1 MGTIMTASRFKSD
14 IVIKKVA
21 FAGVFAA
28 LTYVAFTFLSI
39 YVPTPGGGV
48 TVHIGNAF
56 VALGALILGPFYG
69 AVGGAIGLT
78 ISDLFNPNYLPQA
91 PLTFVV
97 KFALGFLV
105 GVIAHKVGHISRE
118 NTHKTVFKWVIIAA
132 ASGMIFNAVVDPLAR
147 YWYKILV
154 LGRLAADLSLWPNV
168 AVTLINSVVS
178 FLLIVSLY
186 MALRFPLKKMGLLF
200 EI

>member
-1 MGTIMTASRFKSD
+1 MMTASKSKYD
-14 IVIKKVA
+14 TTIKKVA
-21 FAGVFAA
+21 FSGVFAA

-56 VALGALILGPFYG
+56 VALGALLLGPLYG
-69 AVGGAIGLT
+69 AIGGAIGLT
-78 ISDLFNPNYLPQA
+78 VSDLFNPNYLPQA

-97 KFALGFLV
+97 KFALGYLV
-105 GVIAHKVGHISRE
+105 GTIAHKVGHISRD
-118 NTHKTVFKWVIIAA
+118 NTHKHLLIWVTLASAA
-132 ASGMIFNAVVDPLAR
+132 GMTFNAVVDPLSR

-154 LGRLAADLSLWPNV
+154 LGRIAAELSLWPNV

-186 MALRFPLKKMGLLF
+186 MALRSPLKKMGLLF